1 MRLSSALNRCIAC
14 HDCRAM
20 TAKPERGA
28 ETEPGETITVTV
40 VFSPAPRQ
48 VQEHRLTLPAG
59 STVAQALAAFL
70 APKEAAETAS
80 SPDVDLARDSVSV
93 GVWGRKAHA
102 DQALRDQDRVE
113 IYRPLKVDPKVA
125 RRERFVKQGA
135 KKAGLFAQ
143 RRAGAKPG
151 Y

>member
-1 MRLSSALNRCIAC
+1 MTPKSEPKPGSAV
-14 HDCRAM
+14 
-20 TAKPERGA
+20 
-28 ETEPGETITVTV
+28 TVTV

-48 VQEHRLTLPAG
+48 MLEHRLTLPEG
-59 STVAQALAAFL
+59 STVAQALAAFRAL
-70 APKEAAETAS
+70 DAAAAPDFDLS
-80 SPDVDLARDSVSV
+80 SHPV
-93 GVWGRKAHA
+93 GVWGRKAPT
-102 DQALRDQDRVE
+102 DQPLRDQDRVE